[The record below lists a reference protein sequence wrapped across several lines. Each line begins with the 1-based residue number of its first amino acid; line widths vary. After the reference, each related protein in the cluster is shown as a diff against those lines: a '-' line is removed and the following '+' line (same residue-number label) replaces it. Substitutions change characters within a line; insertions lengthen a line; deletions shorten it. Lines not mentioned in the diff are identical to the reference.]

1 MPEILRKWWV
11 WVLGGAYVAAATT
24 VVLILSPKLAY
35 RITVSRETTYL
46 LGPLNADGTVNY
58 VAALDAE
65 YSRGVTPQNNA
76 AVPLLQ
82 AGGID
87 LVPYLLGPDERL
99 PGQLWRLFDKLGMAP
114 LPADGEYFV
123 SFEDYLLANP
133 PEELAA
139 SQQPA
144 GVFVQPRTRLL
155 RTTRDT
161 WRDRDYPS
169 VAAWLDANERPLALL
184 LEAARRPRYYFPLL
198 SLADPPRMSDLD
210 LIPPGLARCRDMAR
224 ALIARAMRKAGSGD
238 PPGALADLLAV
249 HRLARLIG
257 QRPSLNARLW
267 AMGIDSLAC
276 RGDRALAASGR
287 LPSAL
292 ARALLAE
299 LWALGSPAGTVEAVD
314 RWQRFVRLDSIA
326 AIRREGVGEAFAPL
340 IGPDACAKL
349 ADVRVNWDRCLRTFN
364 SWFDRAVA
372 CMRRP
377 SFADRSK
384 ARKAFEEDLTSYR
397 VDAVMSA
404 RSPWRMIT
412 TRVDADDSFEPFFR
426 RDPVACLLAHFFP
439 HALPHTRELHDAA
452 RADLELT
459 MVAVAL
465 AAYRAERGRYP
476 TALAELT
483 PEYLKQ
489 LPRDLFVERPLRY
502 RREAARYV
510 LYSVGRDMRDDGGDE
525 AKDIVVRA
533 GARRKQ

>member
-11 WVLGGAYVAAATT
+11 WVLAGAYVAAATT
-24 VVLILSPKLAY
+24 VVLILLPKLAY
-35 RITVSRETTYL
+35 RITISPETTCL

-82 AGGID
+82 AGGTD
-87 LVPYLLGPDERL
+87 LAPYLRGPDERL
-99 PGQLWRLFDKLGMAP
+99 AELLPRLFDKLGMAP

-133 PEELAA
+133 PEGLAA
-139 SQQPA
+139 SLVAAVVLQA
-144 GVFVQPRTRLL
+144 ATRLL
-155 RTTRDT
+155 GATRDT
-161 WRDRDYPS
+161 WRHTDYPS
-169 VAAWLDANERPLALL
+169 VAAWLDANERPLAIL

-198 SLADPPRMSDLD
+198 SPADPPRMSDL
-210 LIPPGLARCRDMAR
+210 IPPGLPRCRDMAR
-224 ALIARAMRKAGSGD
+224 ALVARAMRKAGSGN
-238 PPGALADLLAV
+238 PAGAPADLLAV

-257 QRPSLNARLW
+257 QHPSLNARLW

-276 RGDRALAASGR
+276 RGDRALATSGA

-292 ARALLAE
+292 ARAFLAE
-299 LWALGSPAGTVEAVD
+299 LRVLGSPPGPVEAVD

-326 AIRREGVGEAFAPL
+326 AIRREGVGEAFVPL

-397 VDAVMSA
+397 IDAAMSG
-404 RSPWRMIT
+404 RWPWRMIT
-412 TRVDADDSFEPFFR
+412 GGDADDSFEVFFR
-426 RDPVACLLAHFFP
+426 RDPAACLLAHFFP

-465 AAYRAERGRYP
+465 AAHRAERGRYP
-476 TALAELT
+476 AALAELA

-502 RREAARYV
+502 RREAAGYV
-510 LYSVGRDMRDDGGDE
+510 LYSVGRDMRDDRGDE
-525 AKDIVVRA
+525 AKDIVVQ
-533 GARRKQ
+533 GGVRRKR

>member
-1 MPEILRKWWV
+1 MAGILRKWWV

-24 VVLILSPKLAY
+24 VVLILLPKLAY
-35 RITVSRETTYL
+35 RITVSPETTYL
-46 LGPLNADGTVNY
+46 AGPLNADGTVNY

-65 YSRGVTPQNNA
+65 YSQGVTPENNA

-87 LVPYLLGPDERL
+87 LAPYLRGPDERL

-133 PEELAA
+133 PEELAMA
-139 SQQPA
+139 RLADLFEQ
-144 GVFVQPRTRLL
+144 GRRRLL
-155 RTTRDT
+155 GATRDT
-161 WRDRDYPS
+161 WSHTEDYPS

-198 SLADPPRMSDLD
+198 SPADPPKMSD
-210 LIPPGLARCRDMAR
+210 LIPPELARCRDMAG
-224 ALIARAMRKAGSGD
+224 ALVARAMRKAGSGN
-238 PPGALADLLAV
+238 PAGALSDLLAV

-257 QRPSLNARLW
+257 QHPSLNARLW

-276 RGDRALAASGR
+276 RGDRVLATSGAL
-287 LPSAL
+287 PPAL
-292 ARALLAE
+292 ARAFLAE
-299 LWALGSPAGTVEAVD
+299 LWVLGSPAGPVEAVD

-326 AIRREGVGEAFAPL
+326 VIRREGVGKAFAPL
-340 IGPDACAKL
+340 IGPEACAKL

-372 CMRRP
+372 CMRRQ

-397 VDAVMSA
+397 VDAAMSA

-412 TRVDADDSFEPFFR
+412 GGDADDSFDVFFR
-426 RDPVACLLAHFFP
+426 RDPAACLLAHFFP
-439 HALPHTRELHDAA
+439 HALPYTRELHDAA

-459 MVAVAL
+459 LVAVAL

-476 TALAELT
+476 AALAELT

-502 RREAARYV
+502 RREAAGYV

-525 AKDIVVRA
+525 AKDIVVQA
-533 GARRKQ
+533 GGRRKQ